1 MRPTVPHLGESE
13 LTVPY
18 PGRPPD
24 HRRCQSLNH
33 QGVRCWC
40 WSINGAPVCQKHGG
54 QLPVVKRAAKR
65 RRAVREASKAMRR
78 HVDVQERLLR
88 SMDDGR

>member
-1 MRPTVPHLGESE
+1 MA
-13 LTVPY
+13 Y

-24 HRRCQSLNH
+24 HRRCRSLNH

-40 WSINGAPVCQKHGG
+40 WSIRGAPVCQKHGG

-65 RRAVREASKAMRR
+65 RVAMREMAK
-78 HVDVQERLLR
+78 HLR
-88 SMDDGR
+88 QHRKFEDGLIEDLEKGQ